1 MMNVTLFFILLAF
14 LGIASIWLGRRAS
27 VGKKT
32 NEDYFL
38 MGRKLGLFALIMT
51 LLATQI
57 GGGALMGASEEA
69 YIQGWKVLF
78 YPLGMVLGFLVLGLG
93 YGAKMRRLNL
103 TTIPEIFET
112 IYRSEKLRQIAALLS
127 IASLYFI
134 LIGQAIAARKF
145 FLSLG
150 FEGNLLFIGFWL
162 VLILYTVMGG
172 LKAVVS
178 TDIMQTLFIITAFG
192 IAVFACFIGSPL
204 VNADTIADINFT
216 PTVSSPW
223 LSWLIL
229 PLLFMLI
236 EQDMGQRCF
245 AAKKPSTVT
254 IAAIAS
260 GAALFIVSL
269 VPIYFGRQ
277 ASAMGVVIPEGAS
290 VLITAV
296 RAFTNPTVTTFVIC
310 AILMAV
316 VSTADSLLCSI
327 SSNVACDFPGLRKSI
342 FASQMITAVVGI
354 STLGLS
360 FLFDN
365 VITMLMFSYELA
377 VSVLFV
383 PVTMAIWIKNPNKRS
398 AVAAMILGALSFA
411 LCKMWTPPLPKELFT
426 LIFSFSGFFVFQILK
441 KTQEALS

>member
-1 MMNVTLFFILLAF
+1 MNVKLFFILLAG
-14 LGIASIWLGRRAS
+14 LGAASLWLGRRAS
-27 VGKKT
+27 TGQKT

-69 YIQGWKVLF
+69 YSQGWGVLF
-78 YPLGMVLGFLVLGLG
+78 YPLGMVLGLFVLGLG

-112 IYRSEKLRQIAALLS
+112 IYRSSKLRQIAALLS

-150 FEGNLLFIGFWL
+150 LEGNLLFIGFWL

-178 TDIMQTLFIITAFG
+178 TDIMQTLFILIAFG
-192 IAVFACFIGSPL
+192 IAVFASFTREPALPENVIFAPSTSP
-204 VNADTIADINFT
+204 
-216 PTVSSPW
+216 PW
-223 LSWLIL
+223 FSWLML

-245 AAKKPSTVT
+245 AAKKPRT
-254 IAAIAS
+254 ITLAAIAA
-260 GAALFIVSL
+260 GAALLIVSL
-269 VPIYFGRQ
+269 VPIYFGRE
-277 ASAMGVVIPEGAS
+277 AAAMGIEIPEGAS
-290 VLITAV
+290 ILITAV
-296 RAFTNPTVTTFVIC
+296 RALTNPTVATFVIC

-316 VSTADSLLCSI
+316 ISTADSLLCSI
-327 SSNVACDFPGLRKSI
+327 SSNVACDFPKLRKSVL
-342 FASQMITAVVGI
+342 ASQAITAGVGI
-354 STLGLS
+354 STLILS

-365 VITMLMFSYELA
+365 VVTMLMFSYELA

-383 PVTMAIWIKNPNKRS
+383 PVTMAIWRKNPSKPS
-398 AVAAMILGALSFA
+398 AAAAMALGTIGFLLFRV
-411 LCKMWTPPLPKELFT
+411 WTPPLPKELLT
-426 LIFSFSGFFVFQILK
+426 LTCAFGGFFAS
-441 KTQEALS
+441 ERALQKGKNRSTN

>member
-1 MMNVTLFFILLAF
+1 MNVKLFFILL
-14 LGIASIWLGRRAS
+14 LGLGAASIWLGRRAS
-27 VGKKT
+27 SGQKT

-38 MGRKLGLFALIMT
+38 MGRKLGPFALIMT

-69 YIQGWKVLF
+69 YTQGWGVLF
-78 YPLGMVLGFLVLGLG
+78 YPIGMVIGLLVLGFG

-103 TTIPEIFET
+103 TTVPEIFET
-112 IYRSEKLRQIAALLS
+112 IYRSPRLRQIAALLS

-178 TDIMQTLFIITAFG
+178 TDIMQTLFILTAFG
-192 IAVFACFIGSPL
+192 IAVFATFVGTTPTSEAIP
-204 VNADTIADINFT
+204 FT
-216 PTVSSPW
+216 PSASPPW
-223 LSWLIL
+223 FSWLML

-245 AAKKPSTVT
+245 AAKKPATVT
-254 IAAIAS
+254 FAAITA
-260 GAALFIVSL
+260 GIALLIVSL
-269 VPIYFGRQ
+269 VPIYFGR
-277 ASAMGVVIPEGAS
+277 AAAAMGIEIPEGAS

-296 RAFTNPTVTTFVIC
+296 RELTNPTVATFVIC

-327 SSNVACDFPGLRKSI
+327 SSNIACDFPRLRQSV
-342 FASQMITAVVGI
+342 FASQAITAAVGI

-365 VITMLMFSYELA
+365 VVTMLMFSYELA

-383 PVTMAIWIKNPNKRS
+383 PVTMAVWTKNPGKRS
-398 AVAAMILGALSFA
+398 AAAAIALGLVCSA
-411 LCKMWTPPLPKELFT
+411 LCKMWTPPFPKELLT
-426 LIFSFSGFFVFQILK
+426 LACSFGGFFVSELILRK
-441 KTQEALS
+441 EREIVDDPR